1 MTEVNMETVTL
12 KNGAE
17 EVTVLVALTMKRL
30 KELFVEHPMAFY
42 QLTMKCRDNQHKI
55 FGNAAEILKDYQ
67 LIEPNGSI
75 HGSTRNIVLSAVE
88 GDKMQEIY
96 LRSPL
101 KPQRPPEVA
110 FYSGRQAKTP

>member
-1 MTEVNMETVTL
+1 MKTVQLKNNTEETEV
-12 KNGAE
+12 
-17 EVTVLVALTMKRL
+17 LVVITMKRL
-30 KELFVEHPMAFY
+30 KELFVEHPKAFY
-42 QLTMKCRDNQHKI
+42 ELTMKCRDNQHKI

-88 GDKMQEIY
+88 GDKMQEMY

-101 KPQRPPEVA
+101 
-110 FYSGRQAKTP
+110 

>member
-1 MTEVNMETVTL
+1 MTKVNMETVTL
-12 KNGAE
+12 KNGTE

-30 KELFVEHPMAFY
+30 KELFSEYPAAFY
-42 QLTMKCRDNQHKI
+42 ELTMKCRDNQHTLW
-55 FGNAAEILKDYQ
+55 GNAAEILKDYQ

-88 GDKMQEIY
+88 GDKMQEMY

-101 KPQRPPEVA
+101 
-110 FYSGRQAKTP
+110 